1 MSSAGGPTLEG
12 LRVAVTRPDE
22 SAGGLAAALSAR
34 GAVVYEHSAIR
45 LAPPEDP
52 APLTEAARRLADY
65 DWVLFTSANGVRHFA
80 RALAEA
86 GGQPAS
92 APRVACVGPATAAA
106 AHKAGFPRGLTA
118 ARHLSEGLVE
128 TLKEAGS
135 LDGRRVLLPRSQ
147 AGSDVLPDAL
157 RALGA
162 DVDEVAAYRPAADAP
177 ELAALARRV
186 AAGEVDVVAL
196 ASASAASAYAERVGA
211 GQGGAGGVLFA
222 CIGPVTAAA
231 ARASGLSPLITAE
244 EHTGAGLVAALEA
257 WRRGGSRR

>member
-1 MSSAGGPTLEG
+1 M
-12 LRVAVTRPDE
+12 AVTRPDE

-52 APLTEAARRLADY
+52 GPLAEAARRLADY

-106 AHKAGFPRGLTA
+106 ARKAGFPPGLTA

-128 TLKEAGS
+128 TLKQAGS

-162 DVDEVAAYRPAADAP
+162 DVDEVAAYRPVADAR

-196 ASASAASAYAERVGA
+196 ASASAASAYAEQVGA
-211 GQGGAGGVLFA
+211 AEGGGPEGGAAGVLFA